1 MPEPIAETQRTYDRI
16 AGTYARV
23 NSAVHPQLAADA
35 TTLTAGLEPGSVVV
49 DVGCG
54 PGREIGVLRSLG
66 FRAYGIDRSFG
77 QLRVG
82 GLPGVAR
89 GDMRWLP
96 VRTGSVDALWCQ
108 AALLHI
114 PRAEVPVVL
123 AEFGRVVRP
132 GGRLYLAVAE
142 GDGEGFEVAS
152 NYGSDQRRWFT
163 NHREPELTRLL
174 GEVGFVVE
182 QVGRASS
189 YRDWLSLHARLGSGS
204 RELISLG
211 DP

>member
-1 MPEPIAETQRTYDRI
+1 MTSLADMPEPIAETQQTYDRI
-16 AGTYARV
+16 ASTYARV
-23 NSAVHPQLAADA
+23 NGAIYPQLTTVAA
-35 TTLTAGLEPGSVVV
+35 TLTAGLAPGSVIV

-54 PGREIGVLRSLG
+54 PGRELGFLRSLG
-66 FRAYGIDRSFG
+66 FRAFGVDRSEG
-77 QLRVG
+77 QLLAG
-82 GLPGVAR
+82 GLGGVVR

-96 VRTGSVDALWCQ
+96 LRTGSVDALWCQ

-114 PRAEVPVVL
+114 PRAEVPAVL

-174 GEVGFVVE
+174 AAVGFEVE
-182 QVGRASS
+182 QVSRASA
-189 YRDWLSLHARLGSGS
+189 YRDWLALHARHVS
-204 RELISLG
+204 
-211 DP
+211 